1 MSLKPLRPTRWTIR
15 TAAIS
20 AILSNYETLQA
31 TLEQINSET
40 HDDYGRKAGG
50 YLAQMDKFSTFFGL
64 KLAHLVFQELKS
76 CH

>member
-1 MSLKPLRPTRWTIR
+1 MKLYKL
-15 TAAIS
+15 
-20 AILSNYETLQA
+20 A

-64 KLAHLVFQELKS
+64 KLAQLFFQELNS